1 MQIDQDDRTVF
12 DNVRKGDLQAYHIL
26 FRRYFSDLCNFLL
39 LYLHSNE
46 ICEEIALDI
55 FAWLWEKRDSVD
67 IKSSVR
73 NFLFSAAKNKAITCY
88 RKEQRYL
95 FSDLSA
101 DELLIPESDHSELIL
116 ENKELQFII
125 RKAVNELPERSRQVY
140 QMAWEENLSYKE
152 IAAQLNLSP
161 KTVENHISIALRKL
175 RESLNPYYKQIFSLL
190 LLFLRIV

>member
-1 MQIDQDDRTVF
+1 MRIDQDDRTVF
-12 DNVRKGDLQAYHIL
+12 DNVKKGDLQAYHTL
-26 FRRYFSDLCNFLL
+26 FLRYFSDLCNFLL

-55 FAWLWEKRDSVD
+55 FAWLWEKRDSVE

-73 NFLFSAAKNKAITCY
+73 NFLFSAAKNKAITSY

-95 FSDLSA
+95 FSGLSA
-101 DELLIPESDHSELIL
+101 SELLIPESDHTEHIL

-125 RKAVNELPERSRQVY
+125 QKAINELPERSRQVY

-175 RESLNPYYKQIFSLL
+175 RESLKPYYKQIFSLL
-190 LLFLRIV
+190 LLISPID